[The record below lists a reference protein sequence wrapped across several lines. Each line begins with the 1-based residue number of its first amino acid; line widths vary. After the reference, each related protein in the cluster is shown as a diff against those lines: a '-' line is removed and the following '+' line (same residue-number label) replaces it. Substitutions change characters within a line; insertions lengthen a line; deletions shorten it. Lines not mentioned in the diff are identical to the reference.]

1 MAHQLDDEEH
11 VELGEEQGVD
21 GEEVRGEDA
30 VSLRGEE
37 LSPRGPVSRWRR
49 SKTMLA
55 EDAPDRARR
64 DANAE
69 GSKLALDA
77 DTTPAPVLA
86 TEPDDHFDELV
97 DKRCRPGPRRLRHRL
112 HLRFESS
119 RCQRSRLCGVTMNED
134 QRSRG
139 TKLENNAMRAR
150 VRPSES
156 RTLDLAPEDREL
168 VTQNQDLHVLG
179 KGFHPADADQLE
191 GATRQTIEE
200 RQGHAVS
207 LLGASSHVKPGGGV
221 IALFTHTSSPPC
233 PLQEVPTCS

>member
-1 MAHQLDDEEH
+1 MSGFDHWFTSVTPLRLACRTWILWQCRPVPSLSGLLPTLRNASSVRLPSASPGCCNSPERRVSHPPPVTWRLMAHQLDDEEH

-134 QRSRG
+134 QRSR
-139 TKLENNAMRAR
+139 
-150 VRPSES
+150 
-156 RTLDLAPEDREL
+156 
-168 VTQNQDLHVLG
+168 
-179 KGFHPADADQLE
+179 
-191 GATRQTIEE
+191 
-200 RQGHAVS
+200 
-207 LLGASSHVKPGGGV
+207 
-221 IALFTHTSSPPC
+221 
-233 PLQEVPTCS
+233 

>member
-69 GSKLALDA
+69 TSKLALDA
-77 DTTPAPVLA
+77 DTAPAPVLSGD
-86 TEPDDHFDELV
+86 PDDELDELIV
-97 DKRCRPGPRRLRHRL
+97 HGRPTRA
-112 HLRFESS
+112 
-119 RCQRSRLCGVTMNED
+119 T
-134 QRSRG
+134 RG
-139 TKLENNAMRAR
+139 S
-150 VRPSES
+150 P
-156 RTLDLAPEDREL
+156 APPFAPREL
-168 VTQNQDLHVLG
+168 
-179 KGFHPADADQLE
+179 
-191 GATRQTIEE
+191 
-200 RQGHAVS
+200 S
-207 LLGASSHVKPGGGV
+207 
-221 IALFTHTSSPPC
+221 
-233 PLQEVPTCS
+233 VPTKARL